1 MDSAGEPS
9 AIMTLIDPVRI
20 ENLRFPDFP
29 EEKFFGPELIVINKL
44 SVA

>member
-1 MDSAGEPS
+1 MDSCGKLS

-29 EEKFFGPELIVINKL
+29 EEKFFRPELIVINKL
-44 SVA
+44 SVL